1 MGGQS
6 ETKVVIDLVRA
17 DPEPVVFAVSL
28 ACDGAVTPANFGGVN
43 AALLL
48 EAERRM
54 PWIGF
59 EEREVLLGESLH
71 VLRQRIVA
79 PPERSEHMGPH
90 GKGRKFPASISAS
103 IFSKAEACLPPVEK
117 SSSNCSSQE
126 SLSCFAM

>member
-1 MGGQS
+1 MS
-6 ETKVVIDLVRA
+6 FETSTIIMIIGDK
-17 DPEPVVFAVSL
+17 PVVLAVPFAG
-28 ACDGAVTPANFGGVN
+28 DRAVTPANFYGVN

-48 EAERRM
+48 ESERRM

-59 EEREVLLGESLH
+59 EKREVLLRESLH

-79 PPERSEHMGPH
+79 PPERSERMGPH

-103 IFSKAEACLPPVEK
+103 IFSKAEACLPPGEK